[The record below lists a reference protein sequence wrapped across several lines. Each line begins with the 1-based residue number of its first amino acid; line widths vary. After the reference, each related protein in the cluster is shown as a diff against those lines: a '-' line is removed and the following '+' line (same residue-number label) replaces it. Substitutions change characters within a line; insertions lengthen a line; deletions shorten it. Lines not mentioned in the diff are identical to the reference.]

1 MKGCGQLSRP
11 RRANR
16 SLISITADRSQNP
29 VRSAS
34 PFSLSLFARCLL
46 YPTPPQAKLYPYI
59 HFSPS
64 LPFLLSQ
71 LCFGVD
77 VAHEFCRRHIAVS
90 RWAPLHFYPCRLSA
104 TRLLLPQTGQNCT
117 QPPLLPP
124 ITHPRTISPH
134 VAVCARIDRT
144 LLSAGCNT
152 VETLS
157 HLICIEFSFSFY
169 MADHVLT
176 YPQRV
181 SFRNIIATL

>member
-1 MKGCGQLSRP
+1 MSFIPNTTTSKAIPLYTFLS
-11 RRANR
+11 
-16 SLISITADRSQNP
+16 
-29 VRSAS
+29 VS
-34 PFSLSLFARCLL
+34 PFSPFSVMFWRWCRARILSASHCS
-46 YPTPPQAKLYPYI
+46 QQMG
-59 HFSPS
+59 SP
-64 LPFLLSQ
+64 PFLPLS
-71 LCFGVD
+71 FV
-77 VAHEFCRRHIAVS
+77 RH
-90 RWAPLHFYPCRLSA
+90 A
-104 TRLLLPQTGQNCT
+104 TPITQNCT

-124 ITHPRTISPH
+124 ITHPRTLSPH
-134 VAVCARIDRT
+134 VVVCARIDRT